1 MFSFKTETNDIFT
14 LAQCGIR
21 YVASLVSLPLQS
33 CAHSLQLIYVN
44 RQNIFKTFTFSAKT
58 A

>member
-33 CAHSLQLIYVN
+33 CAHSLQLIYVKRHLHLVQKQHN
-44 RQNIFKTFTFSAKT
+44 YI
-58 A
+58 